1 MNPEDLTISLL
12 DENEVDPEA
21 GRPRYEDDE
30 FEPKP
35 KSLGTIIKESV
46 IFSIALVASVSSL
59 FYMAVS
65 TNNIAY
71 ISGVLCCIIAPY
83 SWYQQKDLFE
93 IQKMNDVCESM
104 IKVVEDTQKENNRL
118 QSAVE
123 HLDETQKNME
133 DVHDILEMVQKSQG
147 KSIKTIGKQI
157 EGNQL
162 ILNSIEK
169 NYKNVRWQNILL
181 VMKIVDKNKDA
192 LLTGKEIDTLVYY
205 LKQLDLA
212 HFDEKSLREQI
223 STSNGEAWKVMSIL
237 KELHM

>member
-1 MNPEDLTISLL
+1 MPLVTSKIQVLTREPSNLFPAIRNQNNTRCPSRIRRITTTSKIMNPEDLTIFLL

-104 IKVVEDTQKENNRL
+104 IKVVEDIQKENNRL

-123 HLDETQKNME
+123 HLNETQKNME

-157 EGNQL
+157 EGKMN
-162 ILNSIEK
+162 
-169 NYKNVRWQNILL
+169 L
-181 VMKIVDKNKDA
+181 V
-192 LLTGKEIDTLVYY
+192 LSS
-205 LKQLDLA
+205 
-212 HFDEKSLREQI
+212 F
-223 STSNGEAWKVMSIL
+223 
-237 KELHM
+237 

>member
-1 MNPEDLTISLL
+1 MSPEDLTILL
-12 DENEVDPEA
+12 LLHENDVDPEA

-35 KSLGTIIKESV
+35 KSLGTMIKESV

-93 IQKMNDVCESM
+93 IQQMNDVCESM

-123 HLDETQKNME
+123 NLNETQKKME
-133 DVHDILEMVQKSQG
+133 DVHEILEMVQKSQG
-147 KSIKTIGKQI
+147 KSVKIIGKQI
-157 EGNQL
+157 EGKMN
-162 ILNSIEK
+162 
-169 NYKNVRWQNILL
+169 L
-181 VMKIVDKNKDA
+181 V
-192 LLTGKEIDTLVYY
+192 L
-205 LKQLDLA
+205 
-212 HFDEKSLREQI
+212 
-223 STSNGEAWKVMSIL
+223 STF
-237 KELHM
+237 